1 VVRPRTAQSGALLGG
16 RVSGDDLREFIHAR
30 MRARG
35 ISSQADLAR
44 RSGVDKNTLT
54 NWFQGNTSPRAYEMD
69 KVAREL
75 GVGVNDLWVAYG
87 GSVNPQN
94 GDESRMA
101 ELVRE
106 AYERGYDAGY
116 RAGRGSRNGEG
127 S

>member
-1 VVRPRTAQSGALLGG
+1 MSA
-16 RVSGDDLREFIHAR
+16 DDLREFIHQR

-35 ISSQADLAR
+35 ITSQAELAR

-54 NWFQGNTSPRAYEMD
+54 NWFQGRTSPRAYEMD

-87 GSVNPQN
+87 GSVTPQN
-94 GDESRMA
+94 GDEARIAS
-101 ELVRE
+101 LVRE

-116 RAGRGSRNGEG
+116 RAGSGQRDGER